1 MIHLVVIQ
9 DKSLY
14 GEPDVAFAVIDAP
27 DEEAAYQAARPT
39 IEQLA
44 EAGRGRCIPHVR
56 VIEIGKFYRLGALI
70 RLPYDPNAKD
80 GLPE

>member
-14 GEPDVAFAVIDAP
+14 GEPDVALAVIDAP
-27 DEEAAYQAARPT
+27 DEEAAYRAARPT

-44 EAGRGRCIPHVR
+44 EAGRGRCVPHAR
-56 VIEIGKFYRLGALI
+56 AIELGKFYRLGALI
-70 RLPYDPNAKD
+70 QLPFDPSTKD
-80 GLPE
+80 GSPE